1 MSLKDHM
8 ADTGGDRVSL
18 SPELTEA
25 CLEAQEKLKQWI
37 QVSTTLPWPTLVN
50 SNSSEPTCSLMPPP
64 LFFMQRPDL
73 AANDHLLFELLHWND
88 EVNAAVGSAGLSRRS
103 EVDMVAAL
111 PAPVEAE
118 SDEDPLA
125 H

>member
-1 MSLKDHM
+1 ML
-8 ADTGGDRVSL
+8 
-18 SPELTEA
+18 
-25 CLEAQEKLKQWI
+25 
-37 QVSTTLPWPTLVN
+37 
-50 SNSSEPTCSLMPPP
+50 
-64 LFFMQRPDL
+64 QRPDL

-111 PAPVEAE
+111 PAPMEAE